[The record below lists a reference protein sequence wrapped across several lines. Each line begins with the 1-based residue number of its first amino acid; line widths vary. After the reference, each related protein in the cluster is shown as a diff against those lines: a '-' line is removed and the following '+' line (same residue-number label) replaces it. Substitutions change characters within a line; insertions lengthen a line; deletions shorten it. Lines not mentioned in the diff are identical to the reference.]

1 MSNNYD
7 DYGYEDSNSSNSG
20 LGRKVLIIALI
31 LIAIFLVVFLLKS
44 CSGKTSKPSDN
55 VFDYEST
62 LLDAGKAF
70 YEYNTDL
77 FPTEIGECA
86 QVELETLISRG
97 LAVAD
102 KFKTCNTTTT
112 YVRVCKLENGSMH
125 YTPWLSCTDKSS
137 DSEYGEFKEGNIAD
151 VKANESLLKF
161 EFLPQALKTSG
172 STLGKVEELWKSDI
186 KYGAYKTLGTST
198 YYRYKDLLYIWNV
211 QVKKYYTSKGEKSS
225 AGEVNEY
232 YTVAPSNDY
241 LLHDSKATA
250 YKWFTSESTKV
261 YYMKNGAKA
270 FSPTPVEGYPYN
282 EGGTVVTMYQT
293 RSVTGTYN
301 PTLYHE
307 CRPTK
312 NSTAVKYQK
321 EECGKG
327 TDKNFS
333 VETNKFYSCTSSA
346 SDSVL
351 GNKVNAGT
359 TCKKYSNWSPATS
372 TACDTKDTDTCR
384 SASQTFYNWY
394 KLEGNETKKYYP
406 SGSSN
411 ASGEKIYYT
420 SAPVEGA
427 IKDDSTK
434 TTAYK
439 WYKATDGTSS
449 GYSAVSPSSGA
460 TKTNQS
466 KWGNWSSWSTKNPKV
481 NDGRTRKIE
490 SKEKIKL
497 QQILG
502 TTEESWEDLSQ
513 TFVSEEEM
521 INIFKSKN
529 YNVNSLKDINNNGEL
544 RYKVKMYIRNKKVNK

>member
-7 DYGYEDSNSSNSG
+7 DYGYEDSDNSNSG
-20 LGRKVLIIALI
+20 LGRKVLIIVLV
-31 LIAIFLVVFLLKS
+31 LIAVFLIVFLLKS
-44 CSGKTSKPSDN
+44 CSNKNNNDN
-55 VFDYEST
+55 NGAFDYESA
-62 LLDAGKAF
+62 LLDAGKSF

-77 FPTEIGECA
+77 FPTEIGECG

-137 DSEYGEFKEGNIAD
+137 DSEYEEFKEGNIAD
-151 VKANESLLKF
+151 IKTDESLLKF
-161 EFLPQALKTSG
+161 EFLPQALKSTG
-172 STLGKVEELWKSDI
+172 SSLGKVEELWKSDI
-186 KYGAYKTLGTST
+186 KYSAYKTLATGT

-211 QVKKYYTSKGEKSS
+211 QIKKYYTSKGEKSS
-225 AGEVNEY
+225 ANEVNEY
-232 YTVAPSNDY
+232 YTVAPNDNY

-261 YYMKNGAKA
+261 YYMKDGAKGLSA
-270 FSPTPVEGYPYN
+270 KPVEGYPYN
-282 EGGTVVTMYQT
+282 EGGVVVTMYQT
-293 RSVTGTYN
+293 RNVTGTYS
-301 PTLYHE
+301 PSLYHE

-321 EECGKG
+321 EACGKG
-327 TDKNFS
+327 TDSNFK
-333 VETNKFYSCTSSA
+333 VETNKFYSCTASA
-346 SDSVL
+346 SDSVV
-351 GNKVNAGT
+351 GNKVSEGT
-359 TCKKYSNWSPATS
+359 TCKKYSNWSAATN
-372 TACDTKDTDTCR
+372 TACDTKASDTCR
-384 SASQTFYNWY
+384 SASATFYYWY
-394 KLEGNETKKYYP
+394 KLEGNANKKYYP

-411 ASGEKIYYT
+411 ASGEKVYYT

-427 IKDDSTK
+427 TRDESTK
-434 TTAYK
+434 ATAYK
-439 WYKATDGTSS
+439 WYKSSDGTSS
-449 GYSAVSPSSGA
+449 GYSAVAPSSGA

-466 KWGNWSSWSTKNPKV
+466 KWSNWSGWSTKNPKV

-490 SKEKIKL
+490 SKQKIRL

-529 YNVNSLKDINNNGEL
+529 YDVNSLKDINNNGEL
-544 RYKVKMYIRNKKVNK
+544 RYKVKMYIRNKKANK